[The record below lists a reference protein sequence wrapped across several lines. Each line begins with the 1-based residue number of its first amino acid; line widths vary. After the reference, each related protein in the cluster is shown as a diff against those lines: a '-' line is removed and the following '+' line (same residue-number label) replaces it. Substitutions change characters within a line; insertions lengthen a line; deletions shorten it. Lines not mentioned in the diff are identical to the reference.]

1 MKNLL
6 LIIPIVILCIQCNT
20 NGKMN
25 SKSAEEMKRINA
37 KRNLYLNQV
46 MKKQDEQVS
55 SSNDP
60 SIQNKKDPSIQNKKE
75 KYETLTGIKEI
86 SSGLTTQKLEWI
98 KNKGLNIK
106 GLDNKPIKELEGKIK
121 YSYSISPI
129 KQNDSFTKRIMPIV
143 VFQSTQNGGEDLTVA
158 NFYLKDNPELDFNY
172 RKYPVLG
179 WFSWPLPKREPSKEP
194 GFAYTNTF
202 WVGDQTKETIMALT
216 QDEYIQA
223 KIQVQNMNDQT
234 TNEYEILLDTTY
246 LVRLIQDTINQY
258 PEILKIAPDFK
269 L

>member
-1 MKNLL
+1 
-6 LIIPIVILCIQCNT
+6 
-20 NGKMN
+20 
-25 SKSAEEMKRINA
+25 MKRINA
-37 KRNLYLNQV
+37 KRNLYLNKLI
-46 MKKQDEQVS
+46 KKQDEQVS

-60 SIQNKKDPSIQNKKE
+60 SIQNKKE
-75 KYETLTGIKEI
+75 KYETLTGIKEV
-86 SSGLTTQKLEWI
+86 SSGFTTQKLEWM

-129 KQNDSFTKRIMPIV
+129 KQNGSFTNRIMPV
-143 VFQSTQNGGEDLTVA
+143 VIFQSTQNGGEDLTVA

-172 RKYPVLG
+172 RKYELYN
-179 WFSWPLPKREPSKEP
+179 WLHIPLPKREPSQEP

-202 WVGDQTKETIMALT
+202 WVGKHKKETIMALT
-216 QDEYIQA
+216 QNEYIQA
-223 KIQVQNMNDQT
+223 KIQVQNMHAQT

-258 PEILKIAPDFK
+258 PEISKIAPDFK